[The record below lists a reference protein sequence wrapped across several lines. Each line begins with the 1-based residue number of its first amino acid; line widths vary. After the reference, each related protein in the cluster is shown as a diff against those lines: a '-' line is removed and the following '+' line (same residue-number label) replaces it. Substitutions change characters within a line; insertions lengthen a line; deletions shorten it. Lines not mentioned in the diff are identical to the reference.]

1 MTLQDYAEQ
10 AAQIKSQIQK
20 LEEQLSPIKDI
31 LIKKG
36 PANYITSQG
45 VVQVVKTD
53 ESIIFNSRQLKE
65 EMPAIYDQYFNQVR
79 KGSTSVKFIL
89 PKDPG
94 TK

>member
-10 AAQIKSQIQK
+10 AAQIKNEIQK
-20 LEEQLSPIKDI
+20 LEDKLNPLKEV

-45 VVQVVKTD
+45 IVQVVKTD
-53 ESIIFNSRQLKE
+53 ETIIFNSKQLKE
-65 EMPAIYDQYFNQVR
+65 ENPTVYNQYFNQVR

-89 PKDPG
+89 PKDPAAQ
-94 TK
+94 